1 MKRFLLCLIFVVWG
15 ITLPVTSSA
24 KIKVLTTF
32 SVLEDFATQI
42 GKDRIEVSSIV
53 PPDADPHVY
62 EPTPSDVKRITE
74 ADLILMNGLG
84 FESWFERLLKAAP
97 PKGKVI
103 ICTDHVHP
111 RLVFEGT
118 IIKDPH
124 AWHSIPNAKI
134 YIRNIT
140 DAFKSVD
147 SKNADYYEK
156 NAQDYLDQLTQLDEK
171 IRRDLDKIPPQKRK
185 IITAH
190 DAFGYLG
197 HSYGIQFLSP
207 QGISTESEAKIQNVI
222 GLIKQIREQN
232 IKTVFIENISDSK
245 VIRQISQET
254 GATIGGS
261 LYSDALSDTKG
272 KAPTYVAMITYNMEL
287 LLNAMRE

>member
-42 GKDRIEVSSIV
+42 GKDRIEVTSIV
-53 PPDADPHVY
+53 PRDADPHVY

-84 FESWFERLLKAAP
+84 FESWFERLLKAAR
-97 PKGKVI
+97 PKGKVV

-156 NAQDYLDQLTQLDEK
+156 NAQDYLNQLTQLDEK

-261 LYSDALSDTKG
+261 LYSDALSDTNG